1 MLASKQCSAYL
12 LIQVMF
18 RSQPTTTTPG
28 FSPSYSPAHSCHYTL
43 FAMCLLCSDV
53 MCDRQNPTKHGTP
66 KLLLKGIGP
75 LRQAND
81 MKMAQQCRKLL
92 RHDAC
97 FPHPAAP
104 EVYARTPCTTVER
117 SRTPTMLTGQT

>member
-66 KLLLKGIGP
+66 KLLLKGIG
-75 LRQAND
+75 A
-81 MKMAQQCRKLL
+81 AQ
-92 RHDAC
+92 
-97 FPHPAAP
+97 
-104 EVYARTPCTTVER
+104 
-117 SRTPTMLTGQT
+117 TGQRHEDGTAVQETSPP